1 MKAINLALAFLL
13 VASVPAFAQGKP
25 ADAPKAKAEKVEK
38 AKPQKAE
45 KATNDRSNK
54 GGAARG
60 DERAGQ
66 VRGMNS
72 DRKN

>member
-1 MKAINLALAFLL
+1 MKAVNLALAILL
-13 VASVPAFAQGKP
+13 AASAPAFAQGKP

-38 AKPQKAE
+38 AKPQKAD
-45 KATNDRSNK
+45 KAATDRANK

-66 VRGMNS
+66 VRQMNS